1 MSSGWAKSKS
11 FDGLLTRS
19 QDTVP
24 PTSDFRSVVSGNT
37 PSVRDKDP
45 STLPLHAVT
54 GSSEEKLTRR
64 RHQEGNL
71 IKLRH
76 GWACRFYEDYYHN
89 GERLRRRIRQFLGD
103 FKKLPTKRSAQ
114 NAMDERLAG
123 VNNFTVRPRTTATFA
138 EFAKLWLEKCRT
150 RKRKPIKPST
160 LLNWE
165 SILDNHVLPV
175 LGSTPL
181 SSVENPAVKIL
192 VEGLVRKGLSPQT
205 IKNIVQVVKLTK
217 ASAKDENSGQ
227 QLYPTKWDHELI
239 DLPEVDKK
247 KQHKP
252 SFTIAEVT
260 KIVQAARGRLQMVCI
275 LFAATGM
282 RAGELL
288 GLETKHFDGAA
299 LTVSQAVWSSK
310 VQEPKTPNARRIVD
324 LHPDVAALLKTFIG
338 NRTAGFIF
346 KAGSGRPLAQ
356 SNLLRRE
363 FHPLLESLEI
373 EPCGFH
379 AFRRFRNTFLR
390 QRHCPDGVLKFWM
403 GHADEDLSDT
413 YDRSRDDV
421 VFRRDVANSMGTGFE
436 VPKALS
442 PRPKQPVQNIT
453 KPGVIG
459 RQAEAVTVQYV

>member
-1 MSSGWAKSKS
+1 M
-11 FDGLLTRS
+11 
-19 QDTVP
+19 
-24 PTSDFRSVVSGNT
+24 
-37 PSVRDKDP
+37 
-45 STLPLHAVT
+45 
-54 GSSEEKLTRR
+54 
-64 RHQEGNL
+64 
-71 IKLRH
+71 IKLKH
-76 GWACRFYEDYYHN
+76 GWAVRFYEDYYHN
-89 GERLRRRIRQFLGD
+89 GERLRRRIQKFLGD

-114 NAMDERLAG
+114 NAMDEPLAA
-123 VNNFTVRPRTTATFA
+123 VNNFTSRPRTTATFA
-138 EFAKLWLEKCRT
+138 EFAKLWLQKCQT

-217 ASAKDENSGQ
+217 ASPKDENSGQ
-227 QLYPTKWDHELI
+227 RLYPTKWDHELI

-260 KIVQAARGRLQMVCI
+260 KVVQAASGRLQMACI

-299 LTVSQAVWSSK
+299 LTVSQAVWSSN

-324 LHPDVAALLKTFIG
+324 LHPDVAALLRTFIG
-338 NRTAGFIF
+338 NRTGGFIF

-390 QRHCPDGVLKFWM
+390 QQHCPDGVLKFWM

-442 PRPKQPVQNIT
+442 PKPKQPVRNIK

-459 RQAEAVTVQYV
+459 RQAEAVTAEYA